1 LHKSPSQQQDS
12 MRTAHSLSKCG
23 QKLEKV
29 EVYLAYVI
37 LLYSFIVLNIE
48 DDMAST
54 AEVSLNDKQT

>member
-1 LHKSPSQQQDS
+1 